1 MRYGL
6 IGCGGI
12 GTLRA
17 KALRQTPGAQLV
29 ALYDIESN
37 RSKQLAQLVS
47 AEVMPTWA
55 DLGDE

>member
-47 AEVMPTWA
+47 AECYA
-55 DLGDE
+55 HLG